1 MKIRRRWMIRA
12 VGFAAAWLV
21 RLWVGTVRYHY
32 RPLGPNFDPR
42 QPGFR
47 GRYLYA
53 FWHENILI
61 PAYHYGR
68 RDVWVLISQHPDG
81 RLIAEACRH
90 LGFRTVQGSTTRE
103 GVRAVRRMLRLARTA
118 HLAIT
123 PDGPRGPRR
132 CVQPGLIYLASRT
145 GLPIVPIGIAFRG
158 VWRMRSWDRFALPH
172 PYGAAW
178 LVTTEPIEVPA
189 DADKEQLEEYRLR
202 VEREMERAGR
212 AAEAWAARGKEACA

>member
-1 MKIRRRWMIRA
+1 MKIRRQWLIKA
-12 VGFAAAWLV
+12 VGFAVAWLV

-32 RPLGPNFDPR
+32 RPLGPNFDPH
-42 QPGFR
+42 QPGFQK
-47 GRYLYA
+47 RYLYA

-68 RDVWVLISQHPDG
+68 RDVRVLISEHADG

-90 LGFRTVQGSTTRE
+90 LGFRTVEGSTTR
-103 GVRAVRRMLRLARTA
+103 GGAKALRRLRRLAREA

-132 CVQPGLIYLASRT
+132 RVQLGLIYLASRT
-145 GLPIVPIGIAFRG
+145 GLPIVPIGIAFG
-158 VWRMRSWDRFALPH
+158 GAWRMRSWDRFALPH
-172 PYGAAW
+172 PFSAAW
-178 LVTTEPIEVPA
+178 LVTTEPVRVPA
-189 DADKEQLEEYRLR
+189 EAGKEELEEYRLW

-212 AAEAWAARGKEACA
+212 AAEAWAARGTEAA

>member
-1 MKIRRRWMIRA
+1 MKIRRGWLIRG
-12 VGFAAAWLV
+12 VGFAVAWVV

-32 RPLGPNFDPR
+32 RPLGPNLDPAR
-42 QPGFR
+42 PDFR

-68 RDVWVLISQHPDG
+68 PDIWVLISQHADG

-90 LGFRTVQGSTTRE
+90 LRFRTVAGSTTRQ
-103 GVRAVRRMLRLARTA
+103 GVQAVRRMVKLGKVG

-132 CVQPGLIYLASRT
+132 RVQPGLIYLAAKT
-145 GLPIVPIGIAFRG
+145 GLPVVPIGIAFSG
-158 VWRMRSWDRFALPH
+158 AWRMRSWDRFALPH
-172 PYGAAW
+172 PYSAAW
-178 LVTTEPIEVPA
+178 CVTTEPIRVPP
-189 DADKEQLEEYRLR
+189 DAGRERLEEYRLR
-202 VEREMERAGR
+202 VEQALERATR
-212 AAEAWAARGKEACA
+212 AAEERAARGKEACA